1 MLDATSQSLKGTVGY
16 RQGQIL
22 PTSLFSSFSNFKSNA
37 KNEYEVKGYN
47 QGGLVE
53 AVSKPQLKSNDL
65 TPPDDDMGVQILPP
79 ISQTVGG
86 SDNQS
91 TSPPFTASSI
101 EAESIGET
109 VSSVNFIDVISN
121 PYLSLA

>member
-1 MLDATSQSLKGTVGY
+1 MGY
-16 RQGQIL
+16 RSGQL
-22 PTSLFSSFSNFKSNA
+22 NPASLFSNFSSYKSNA
-37 KNEYEVKGYN
+37 KKEYEVKGYN

-53 AVSKPQLKSNDL
+53 SVSKPQVKSNDL
-65 TPPDDDMGVQILPP
+65 TPPDDDMGVKILPP

>member
-1 MLDATSQSLKGTVGY
+1 MDETSKSLEGTVGY
-16 RQGQIL
+16 RSGQL
-22 PTSLFSSFSNFKSNA
+22 NPTSLFRSFDTFEEKSQL
-37 KNEYEVKGYN
+37 KHTVKGYN

-53 AVSKPQLKSNDL
+53 SVSKPQVKSNDL

-101 EAESIGET
+101 EAGSIGET

>member
-1 MLDATSQSLKGTVGY
+1 
-16 RQGQIL
+16 
-22 PTSLFSSFSNFKSNA
+22 
-37 KNEYEVKGYN
+37 
-47 QGGLVE
+47 
-53 AVSKPQLKSNDL
+53 
-65 TPPDDDMGVQILPP
+65 MGVQILPP

-101 EAESIGET
+101 ESESIGET